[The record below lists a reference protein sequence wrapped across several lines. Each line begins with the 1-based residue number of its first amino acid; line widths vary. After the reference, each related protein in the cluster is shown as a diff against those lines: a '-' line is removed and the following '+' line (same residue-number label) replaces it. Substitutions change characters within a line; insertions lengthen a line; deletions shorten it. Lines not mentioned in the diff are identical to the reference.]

1 MSFKDRIEADEI
13 KILRFLNSRMKLAEK
28 DKIRFRNL
36 VKGFEGEVMFDS
48 LTEKLQCPSYILND
62 LLLETNNGKFQLDTV
77 MITQDPLYLFEVKN
91 YEGDFYFEG
100 DRFYALPKKEYKNP
114 LHQLQRSESL
124 LRQLLESLGYR
135 IPIEAYVIFINPH
148 FTCYKAPLNEPIIY
162 PNQLPRFMHNLN
174 RRPSTLNG
182 MHKKLADQL
191 VSMHQIELPYDRL
204 PPYDYGKLKK
214 GNICRVCLSLKTTV
228 VNNKLVCEDC
238 GCHEVIDHAVLRVV
252 EEIKL
257 LFPNI
262 KITTNLVHEWCKV
275 VESKKTIRRILKQNY
290 SVEGKKEFGFISLH
304 DQRLF

>member
-48 LTEKLQCPSYILND
+48 LTEKPQCPSYILND

-135 IPIEAYVIFINPH
+135 IPIEAYVVFINPH

-228 VNNKLVCEDC
+228 VNNKLVCKDC

-257 LFPNI
+257 LFPNLR
-262 KITTNLVHEWCKV
+262 ITPKV
-275 VESKKTIRRILKQNY
+275 IYDWSQGSASKKTIRRILLENLRIT
-290 SVEGKKEFGFISLH
+290 GKTKGSFFE
-304 DQRLF
+304 